1 LGRPPK
7 VGYLPA
13 LIEHESCISLTHSR
27 CWNAKSRLKSSRE
40 EGAGLGQIT
49 RAYKPDGSLRFDAL
63 KEIREKHPR
72 ELREFSWTTV
82 YTRPD
87 LQIRAVVLKMQDNYQ
102 YYLPHSAD
110 TREAYAFAD
119 ASYNGGVGGLD
130 RERRACKLA
139 AWCDHTRWFDNVEKL
154 CLKSQAALYGNRSA
168 CDINRYHVKD
178 VLLVRAN
185 KYQRINYGR

>member
-1 LGRPPK
+1 
-7 VGYLPA
+7 
-13 LIEHESCISLTHSR
+13 
-27 CWNAKSRLKSSRE
+27 
-40 EGAGLGQIT
+40 
-49 RAYKPDGSLRFDAL
+49 
-63 KEIREKHPR
+63 
-72 ELREFSWTTV
+72 
-82 YTRPD
+82 
-87 LQIRAVVLKMQDNYQ
+87 MQDNYQ